1 MKKTGICFL
10 LLVFAAT
17 SAAYPLESK
26 LFNMRNKIFEGSQ
39 EVKSLLANSRDA
51 AVLTSMFDSC
61 IIAVSQIDAYF
72 GMLGIFE
79 TIQKEHL
86 TRTAVDFLENWLNQ
100 IKKTNDLNISFL
112 KGINFPVEDSTREQA
127 QKLTG
132 YFGDL
137 NGWIDKELVK
147 LSIVKKTAKVQV
159 PAPGGTKKK
168 R

>member
-10 LLVFAAT
+10 LLLFAAT

-26 LFNMRNKIFEGSQ
+26 LFNMRNKIFQGSQ
-39 EVKSLLANSRDA
+39 EIKPLLAGSRDA

-61 IIAVSQIDAYF
+61 IIAVSQMDAYF

-79 TIQKEHL
+79 TIPKEQL

-100 IKKTNDLNISFL
+100 VKKTNDLNISFL
-112 KGINFPVEDSTREQA
+112 KGINIPVESSTRDQA
-127 QKLTG
+127 QKLIG
-132 YFGDL
+132 YFGEL
-137 NGWIDKELVK
+137 NNWIDKELVK
-147 LSIVKKTAKVQV
+147 LSIVKKTAMAQP
-159 PAPGGTKKK
+159 PAPGGTKK